1 MDPLLFAVVAVAV
14 TVGALAIY
22 VGNGV
27 LRSQRHSGDRL
38 ASLTTRDDM
47 MQQDFS
53 ERAVAPV
60 MQGLGRF
67 ALRFTP
73 TGWVDRAQHKLV
85 LAGWAERM
93 DGNTWAAIR
102 IISMVIGIV
111 LLFVVTPLVDSTM
124 MRLAVSGLILFLGFF
139 GPEASLNRA
148 IDDRRKEMERT
159 LPDIIDLLVISV
171 EAGLGFEAAMG
182 RVVQNVPGELSKE
195 FSRTLQETRV
205 GVSRH
210 DALRAMSERTD
221 VDDLNSFILSLIQAD
236 QFGVSIARMLRVQAD
251 EMRVRRRQRI
261 QERAFA
267 APVKMIF
274 PMMFCIF
281 PSIFIV
287 ILGPA
292 AISISET
299 LL

>member
-1 MDPLLFAVVAVAV
+1 MDPLLFAVLTVSISVA
-14 TVGALAIY
+14 ALALYI
-22 VGNGV
+22 GNGV
-27 LRSQRHSGDRL
+27 LKANKETAGSRL
-38 ASLTTRDDM
+38 SSLQTRETVLDK
-47 MQQDFS
+47 DFS
-53 ERAVAPV
+53 ERAVAPL
-60 MQGLGRF
+60 MTGIGRF

-73 TGWVDRAQHKLV
+73 TGWVAKAQRKLV

-102 IISMVIGIV
+102 IIALVIGIV
-111 LLFVVTPLVDSTM
+111 FAFITVPLVESSM
-124 MRLAVSGLILFLGFF
+124 MKLAAGGLLVFLGFY

-148 IDDRRKEMERT
+148 IDDRRKEMEKS

-171 EAGLGFEAAMG
+171 EAGLGFESAMG
-182 RVVQNVPGELSKE
+182 RVVQNVPGELSRE
-195 FSRTLQETRV
+195 FQRTLQETRV

-210 DALRAMSERTD
+210 QALRHMSERTD

-236 QFGVSIARMLRVQAD
+236 SFGVSISRMLRVQAD

-261 QERAFA
+261 QEKAFA

-281 PSIFIV
+281 PAIFIV

-292 AISISET
+292 AISISQAF
-299 LL
+299 